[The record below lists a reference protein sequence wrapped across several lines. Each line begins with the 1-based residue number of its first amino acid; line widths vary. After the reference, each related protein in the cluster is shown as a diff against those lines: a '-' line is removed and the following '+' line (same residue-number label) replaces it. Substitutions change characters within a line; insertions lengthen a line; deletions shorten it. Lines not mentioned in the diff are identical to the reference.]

1 MWIVYLLCNKN
12 TNNQVGTIKED
23 IGMSKD
29 ISELWNKVGADEE
42 LLISVGIN
50 KIDDEYVA
58 LIMGQDAQTNQ
69 INYTVKSIDDV
80 VEAFRKYITDD
91 II

>member
-1 MWIVYLLCNKN
+1 M
-12 TNNQVGTIKED
+12 
-23 IGMSKD
+23 
-29 ISELWNKVGADEE
+29 
-42 LLISVGIN
+42 ISVGIN
-50 KIDDEYVA
+50 KIDNEYVA

-80 VEAFRKYITDD
+80 VEAFRKYINDD

>member
-1 MWIVYLLCNKN
+1 
-12 TNNQVGTIKED
+12 
-23 IGMSKD
+23 MSKD

>member
-1 MWIVYLLCNKN
+1 
-12 TNNQVGTIKED
+12 
-23 IGMSKD
+23 MSKD

-50 KIDDEYVA
+50 KIDDEYVV

>member
-1 MWIVYLLCNKN
+1 
-12 TNNQVGTIKED
+12 
-23 IGMSKD
+23 MSKD

-50 KIDDEYVA
+50 KTDDGYVA

-69 INYTVKSIDDV
+69 INYSVKSVEDL
-80 VEAFRKYITDD
+80 VEAFRKYINDD